1 MISLLISTF
10 FIFSSLINCP
20 ENQHRMEMNNDQIKA
35 RLYKDVQFLTTVKPA
50 RNYRN
55 LSSLNK
61 VAEYIEKSFLSLNY
75 PTEVQKFKV
84 DGKEYKNVIASIGP
98 KAGPRII
105 VGAHYDVAGDKDGAD
120 DNASA
125 VAGLLEM
132 ARMLHQKKDHLKY
145 RIDLVAYS
153 LEEPPYF
160 ATENMGSAVHA
171 KYIRDNKIEVK
182 AMICLEMIG
191 YFSDQPNSQNFPDPA
206 LKKIY
211 PSTGNFIIVV
221 GKVGQE
227 TITKKV
233 QGLMKQNASIDVQ
246 SINLPAENPLAG
258 LSDHRNYWVNN
269 YDAVM
274 INDTSFLRN
283 PNYHQSTDTI
293 DTLNFDKMAEVVK
306 GVAAVCLNLD

>member
-1 MISLLISTF
+1 MIDLIITTF
-10 FIFSSLINCP
+10 FIFFSLITYPKN
-20 ENQHRMEMNNDQIKA
+20 HYRKDMNNEQIKE
-35 RLYKDVQFLTTVKPA
+35 RLYKDVEFLTTVKPA
-50 RNYRN
+50 RNYGN
-55 LSSLNK
+55 LNSLNK
-61 VAEYIEKSFLSLNY
+61 VADYIRKSFTTASLK
-75 PTEVQKFKV
+75 TEVQKFTV
-84 DGKEYKNVIASIGP
+84 DGNEYKNIIATVGP
-98 KAGPRII
+98 VNGPRII
-105 VGAHYDVAGDKDGAD
+105 VGAHYDVAGNQDGAD

-132 ARMLHQKKDHLKY
+132 ARMLSQKKHQLKY

-160 ATENMGSAVHA
+160 ATENMGSAIHA
-171 KYIRDNKIEVK
+171 KYMRDNKIEVK
-182 AMICLEMIG
+182 AMVCLEMIG
-191 YFSDQPNSQNFPDPA
+191 YFSDKPNSQNFPDPA

-221 GKVGQE
+221 GKEGQE
-227 TITKKV
+227 TITNKV
-233 QGLMKQNASIDVQ
+233 KGLMKQNSSIDVQ

-258 LSDHRNYWVNN
+258 LSDHRNYWVNQ

-293 DTLNFDKMAEVVK
+293 HTLDFDKMSDVVK
-306 GVAAVCLNLD
+306 GVAGVCLILD